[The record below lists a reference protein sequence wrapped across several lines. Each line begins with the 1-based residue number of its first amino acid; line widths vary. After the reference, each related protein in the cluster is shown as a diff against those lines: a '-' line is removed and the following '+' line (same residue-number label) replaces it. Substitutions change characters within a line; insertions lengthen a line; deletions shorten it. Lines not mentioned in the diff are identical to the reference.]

1 MKIPQGMHTVT
12 PHLICAYLFEV
23 AGLYMRF
30 YENCPVLR
38 DDVPAATRAS
48 RLRLCELTAR
58 TLETGLGLLGIETPE
73 RM

>member
-1 MKIPQGMHTVT
+1 MAEEGE
-12 PHLICAYLFEV
+12 PHLICTFLYDL

-38 DDVPAATRAS
+38 EDVPEATRSS
-48 RLRLCELTAR
+48 RLRLCDLTAR